1 MSFQEDL
8 NDAKKAGIEEGK
20 ASGFIEGQ
28 ASGLK
33 SEKIAIAKTM
43 IAKNFNNE
51 LISEI
56 TKLSFD
62 EIKDLR
68 NESIN

>member
-8 NDAKKAGIEEGK
+8 NDAKKAGIEEG
-20 ASGFIEGQ
+20 FLEGQ

-33 SEKIAIAKTM
+33 NEKIAIAKTM

>member
-33 SEKIAIAKTM
+33 NEKIAIAKTM
-43 IAKNFNNE
+43 IQEHFSNE
-51 LISEI
+51 MISKI

-68 NESIN
+68 NESVN

>member
-20 ASGFIEGQ
+20 ASG
-28 ASGLK
+28 LK
-33 SEKIAIAKTM
+33 NEKIAIAKTM
-43 IAKNFNNE
+43 IQEHFSNE
-51 LISEI
+51 MISKI

-68 NESIN
+68 NESVN